1 MHSGMGL
8 TKQVISPRC
17 ILVWVWQSKSFLLGA
32 FWYGFD
38 KASRFFSMHSGMGL
52 TKQVISPRC
61 ILVWVWK
68 SKSFLLDAFWYGFDK
83 ASCFS
88 SMHSGMSLTK
98 QVVSP
103 RYILVWVCTK
113 HVASPRCIL
122 IWVWQSK
129 SFLLDAF
136 WYVFDK
142 ARRFSSMHSGMG
154 LRKQV
159 VSPRYILVWVCTKQV
174 ASPRCILIWVWQSK
188 SFLLDAFWYGFDKAS
203 CFSSMHSGMG
213 LTKQVVS
220 PRCILVWVWQS
231 TLFLQFMPII
241 YLVIEVN
248 NITLQHID
256 KWQNTDDW
264 KRQCVPNGNWYHR
277 QISLERICLFFSWLC
292 LIIVWQNSIGHHSC
306 LLNR

>member
-1 MHSGMGL
+1 MGL
-8 TKQVISPRC
+8 TKQVVSPRC
-17 ILVWVWQSKSFLLGA
+17 ILVWVWQSKSFLLDTL
-32 FWYGFD
+32 WYGFD
-38 KASRFFSMHSGMGL
+38 KASH
-52 TKQVISPRC
+52 
-61 ILVWVWK
+61 
-68 SKSFLLDAFWYGFDK
+68 
-83 ASCFS
+83 FS
-88 SMHSGMSLTK
+88 SMH
-98 QVVSP
+98 
-103 RYILVWVCTK
+103 Y
-113 HVASPRCIL
+113 
-122 IWVWQSK
+122 
-129 SFLLDAF
+129 
-136 WYVFDK
+136 
-142 ARRFSSMHSGMG
+142 
-154 LRKQV
+154 
-159 VSPRYILVWVCTKQV
+159 
-174 ASPRCILIWVWQSK
+174 
-188 SFLLDAFWYGFDKAS
+188 
-203 CFSSMHSGMG
+203 GMG